1 MKLPQS
7 VILNEIGPRL
17 NLQNDL
23 QLLNEQ
29 KLKWI
34 HLLAESGLFNIEV
47 SSFVRTMHKKEF
59 NDAAELVLKLK
70 KKENCCYSV
79 LVPNKRGLTRAF
91 VVDADQVNLFIS
103 SSETYNTFTKNST
116 IEQTMQETK
125 KMVNECNDYRKS
137 TRAYITTVFGCPFE
151 GNINIQKTIK
161 LANQLLEIG
170 IDEISFVDSVG
181 KATPPQV
188 QLFLED
194 LLKTVPSDCCSMQ
207 FYNTYGRAISNVYTS
222 LAYGI
227 HRFDSSNGGYGGL
240 FPSNEKNQMVATED
254 IVSLMIQLGI
264 HTSIDEQ
271 RLQQAT
277 EYIVNE
283 CLVDPTSKLFS
294 VMKTRTK
301 KHLT

>member
-17 NLQNDL
+17 NLQNNL
-23 QLLNEQ
+23 HLLNEQ
-29 KLKWI
+29 KLNWI
-34 HLLAESGLFNIEV
+34 HLLAESGLPNIEV
-47 SSFVRTMHKKEF
+47 SSFVRTNHKKDF

-70 KKENCCYSV
+70 KKENCHYSV

-103 SSETYNTFTKNST
+103 SSETFNQFTKEGT
-116 IEQTMQETK
+116 IEQTTQEMK
-125 KMVNECNDYRKS
+125 KMVNECNDHGKS
-137 TRAYITTVFGCPFE
+137 TKVYITTVFGCPFE

-161 LANQLLEIG
+161 LANQLLDIG

-181 KATPPQV
+181 KATPPQI

-194 LLKTVPSDCCSMQ
+194 LLKSVPSDCCSMQ
-207 FYNTYGRAISNVYTS
+207 FYNTYGRAISNIYTA

-254 IVSLMIQLGI
+254 ILSLLTQLGI
-264 HTSIDEQ
+264 YTSIDEQ
-271 RLQQAT
+271 RLQLAT
-277 EYIVNE
+277 QYIVNE
-283 CLVDPTSKLFS
+283 LTVDPTSKLFS
-294 VMKTRTK
+294 VMKNK
-301 KHLT
+301 KHLP